1 MIVKRESHV
10 IRRIKSYDNQTEI
23 GRLIILKSCIIQK
36 KIRRINHLIIRLKS
50 DEFGS
55 LNRLRIRYESDIFL
69 WSYDYQMSL
78 SDASDFILIIR
89 CVWSVSDLVW
99 FSSDNQMP
107 SDSSELT
114 FIWLSYD
121 FNWFSSEKKI
131 RWIELLLMKIRG
143 IWKFS
148 ICTESGLKGVETRH
162 EVEKVGSF
170 LHIWIGFEQT
180 FPTRYG
186 WPWGSTWSFF

>member
-55 LNRLRIRYESDIFL
+55 LNRLRIRYESDIFQ

-99 FSSDNQMP
+99 LSSDNQMP
-107 SDSSELT
+107 SDSLELT

-131 RWIELLLMKIRG
+131 RWIEVLLM
-143 IWKFS
+143 
-148 ICTESGLKGVETRH
+148 GVIFKYSSL
-162 EVEKVGSF
+162 VLLS
-170 LHIWIGFEQT
+170 
-180 FPTRYG
+180 Y
-186 WPWGSTWSFF
+186 